1 MSNEIQEA
9 ILRAVQRGQLIK
21 AIKLLRD
28 VENLSLSEAKE
39 KVEAMSRVISSRE
52 RIDEKRSTKVHSH
65 PPARSGVYDVEK
77 DLSTEAFL
85 FLQKGE
91 VAEGLKVIQESNGIG
106 KGAASNL
113 AKMFYKQHP
122 EYHSSEIEKLMKTRY
137 SQSGAIEQSSYPK
150 RKKMRFIEIIVIGFF
165 IFIFLSEISN

>member
-21 AIKLLRD
+21 AIKLLRE
-28 VENLSLSEAKE
+28 VENLSLSEARE

-52 RIDEKRSTKVHSH
+52 RIDEKRATQIHSH

-85 FLQKGE
+85 YLQKGE
-91 VAEGLKVIQESNGIG
+91 VSEGLKIIQESKGIG
-106 KGAASNL
+106 KSAASNL
-113 AKMFYKQHP
+113 AKTFYKQHP
-122 EYHSSEIEKLMKTRY
+122 EYHSSEIEKLM
-137 SQSGAIEQSSYPK
+137 QSRHGLSSAIEQNNSPK
-150 RKKMRFIEIIVIGFF
+150 RKKMKFIEIIVIGFF
-165 IFIFLSEISN
+165 IFIFLSEILN